1 MGIISKKVV
10 KGVTVYTVSKDI
22 TDEATSKKGGLC
34 LTPANSKN
42 YVILRE
48 DADVYTEDGA
58 VLLRFRKNVLPK
70 KDMDIF
76 YDNVIKF
83 AKSHKTTNRGMAT
96 GTKKGKRNILDGM
109 GVASNILGYMDTWTV
124 QHKYMFSQVGMKEI
138 KPSVRRSY
146 FSQSNYENWLPMQSL
161 VKHIDAQYKKLAPAQ
176 YAKQRA
182 KADETHFKIKGTAF
196 TTLTTNVNFN
206 TCAHQ
211 DAGDDEEGL
220 GNLVVLQR
228 GDYEGGETCFIQYG
242 VGVDVREGDF
252 LLMDVHQLHANTKL
266 QLKTKDS
273 IRLSIVS
280 YLRTGIWRKTRSM
293 TQKQAKQHMGKIADF
308 YGKIEKK
315 KAKKANNGTRKA
327 GKDGKALVFI
337 SDQFAES
344 EHKVA
349 HDLGS
354 A

>member
-1 MGIISKKVV
+1 MGIISKKIVN
-10 KGVTVYTVSKDI
+10 GIATYTVSKDM

-58 VLLRFRKNVLPK
+58 VLLRFRKDVLPK

-96 GTKKGKRNILDGM
+96 GTKKGKRNILDGK

-138 KPSVRRSY
+138 KPAVRRSY
-146 FSQSNYENWLPMQSL
+146 FSQSNYDNWLPMQSL
-161 VKHIDAQYKKLAPAQ
+161 VKHIDAQYKKLAPVQ
-176 YAKQRA
+176 YKKQRA

-228 GDYEGGETCFIQYG
+228 GDYEGGETC
-242 VGVDVREGDF
+242 

-266 QLKTKDS
+266 KLKTPDS

-280 YLRTGIWRKTRSM
+280 YLRTGIWKKTRTM

-315 KAKKANNGTRKA
+315 KANNGTRKA
-327 GKDGKALVFI
+327 GKAKKPLVFI
-337 SDQFAES
+337 SEQFAES

>member
-10 KGVTVYTVSKDI
+10 NGIPTYVVSKDMS
-22 TDEATSKKGGLC
+22 DDATNKKGGLC

-48 DADVYTEDGA
+48 DADVYTENGD

-96 GTKKGKRNILDGM
+96 GTKKGKRNIAQGK

-124 QHKYMFSQVGMKEI
+124 QQKYMFSQVGMKEI
-138 KPSVRRSY
+138 KPAVRRSY

-161 VKHIDAQYKKLAPAQ
+161 VKHIDAQYKKLAPVQ
-176 YAKQRA
+176 YKKQRA

-206 TCAHQ
+206 TCAHK

-266 QLKTKDS
+266 VLKTKDS

-293 TQKQAKQHMGKIADF
+293 TQKQAKQHMARIADF

-315 KAKKANNGTRKA
+315 KATNGTRKSGVNA
-327 GKDGKALVFI
+327 QKMVFL
-337 SDQFAES
+337 SEDFAKS
-344 EHKVA
+344 EHDVA
-349 HDLGS
+349 KEL
-354 A
+354 ATA

>member
-1 MGIISKKVV
+1 MGIIEKKIVN
-10 KGVTVYTVSKDI
+10 GIPTYTVSKDM
-22 TDEATSKKGGLC
+22 TDEATRKKEGLC

-42 YVILRE
+42 FVIIRE
-48 DADVYTEDGA
+48 NADVYTEDGD

-70 KDMDIF
+70 KDLDIF

-96 GTKKGKRNILDGM
+96 GTKKGKRNIAQGR
-109 GVASNILGYMDTWTV
+109 GVASNILGYMDTWTI
-124 QHKYMFSQVGMKEI
+124 QQKYMFSQIGMKEI
-138 KPSVRRSY
+138 KPAVRRSY
-146 FSQSNYENWLPMQSL
+146 FSQSNYDNWLPMQSL

-176 YAKQRA
+176 YKKQRA
-182 KADETHFKIKGTAF
+182 KADETHFKIKDTAF

-206 TCAHQ
+206 TCAHR

-228 GDYEGGETCFIQYG
+228 GEYEGGETCFIQYG

-266 QLKTKDS
+266 KLLSKDS

-280 YLRTGIWRKTRSM
+280 YLRTGIWRKTRTM
-293 TQKQAKQHMGKIADF
+293 TQKQAKQHMARIADF

-315 KAKKANNGTRKA
+315 KINNGTRKA
-327 GKDGKALVFI
+327 GKNEPKMVFF
-337 SDQFAES
+337 SDRFADS
-344 EHKVA
+344 EHATAKE
-349 HDLGS
+349 LGT

>member
-1 MGIISKKVV
+1 MGIISKKMVN
-10 KGVTVYTVSKDI
+10 GVATYTVSKDM
-22 TDEATSKKGGLC
+22 TDEETHKKGGLC

-58 VLLRFRKNVLPK
+58 VLLRFRKEVLPK

-96 GTKKGKRNILDGM
+96 GTKKGKRNILEGK

-146 FSQSNYENWLPMQSL
+146 FSQSNYDNWLPMQSL

-176 YAKQRA
+176 YKKQRA
-182 KADETHFKIKGTAF
+182 KADETYFKIKGTAF

-266 QLKTKDS
+266 KLKTPES

-280 YLRTGIWRKTRSM
+280 YLRTGIWKKTRTM

-315 KAKKANNGTRKA
+315 KANNGTRKT
-327 GKDGKALVFI
+327 GKPGKPLVFI

-349 HDLGS
+349 KEL
-354 A
+354 AIA